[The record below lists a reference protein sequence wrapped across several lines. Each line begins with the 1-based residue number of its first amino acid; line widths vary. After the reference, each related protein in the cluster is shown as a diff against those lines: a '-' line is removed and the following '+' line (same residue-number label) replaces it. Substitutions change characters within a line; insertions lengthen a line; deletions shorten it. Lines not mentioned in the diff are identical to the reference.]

1 MDARDKIVK
10 LEELPE
16 LLKEHR
22 KAGQKVIL
30 CHGVFDLLHPGHIKH
45 IEAAKKNGDILVV
58 TITPDEYVNKG
69 PHRPVFD
76 ELYRAET
83 IGALE
88 KVNYVAINKWP
99 SAVHTIELLTPDI
112 YVKGSDYKNPDED
125 ITGEIA
131 NENKAIAKVGGRIIY
146 TDEETF
152 SSSKIINENL
162 HLISDEAKKFISGLK
177 NRYSQGEILG
187 TLNSLQDLKVTIVG
201 EAIIDEYIYGDT
213 IGKSSKDP
221 HLVLRQKNI
230 EIHLGGSLAIA
241 NQVAEFCGDVTLVTY
256 LGDRESYEELIK
268 EKLNPDIITK
278 FIYKTDS
285 PTIVKKRII
294 DDYFFHKL
302 IEIYTI
308 NDEDLSKKQEKELIE
323 ILDAQLDESDAV
335 LVCDY
340 GHGLISENTINSLSK
355 TKTHLAV
362 NVQSNA
368 GNFGYNFISKY
379 PRAELVTVDESE
391 LRLENRNKFGDVED
405 LLENVYEKMDYGQII
420 VTRGANGSS
429 AFSRETGHIKAP
441 ALAGNIVDRMG
452 AGDTFFSLSS
462 LLSARGVPLEIVSF
476 IGNAVGALAVKIVG
490 NKEPITK
497 ISLKKT
503 LISLLK

>member
-1 MDARDKIVK
+1 MEARDKIVE
-10 LEELPE
+10 LEELPN
-16 LLKEHR
+16 LLEEHR
-22 KAGQKVIL
+22 KAGQKVVL

-69 PHRPVFD
+69 PLRPVFD
-76 ELYRAET
+76 ELHRAET

-99 SAVHTIELLTPDI
+99 SAVQTIELLTPDI
-112 YVKGSDYKNPDED
+112 YVKGSDYKNPEED

-131 NENKAIAKVGGRIIY
+131 NENDAIAKVGGKIIY

-162 HLISDEAKKFISGLK
+162 RVFSKEAKNFISGLK
-177 NRYSQGEILG
+177 KRYSQREILG
-187 TLNSLQDLKVTIVG
+187 TLNRLQDLKVTIVG

-221 HLVLRQKNI
+221 HLVLKQKNI

-241 NQVAEFCGDVTLVTY
+241 NQVAEFCGEVTLLTY
-256 LGDRESYEELIK
+256 LGDKESYEELIRK
-268 EKLNPDIITK
+268 KLNPNVKTK

-302 IEIYTI
+302 IEIYSI
-308 NDEDLSKKQEKELIE
+308 NDEELNERQEKELID
-323 ILDAQLDESDAV
+323 IIDEQIDKSDTL

-340 GHGLISENTINSLSK
+340 GHGLISENTINSLCK

-368 GNFGYNFISKY
+368 GNYGYNFISKY
-379 PRAELVTVDESE
+379 PKANIVTVDESE
-391 LRLENRNKFGDVED
+391 LRLENRNKYGEIKD

-429 AFSRETGHIKAP
+429 AFSKETGHIKAP

-462 LLSARGVPLEIVSF
+462 LLSAKGVPLEIVSF

-497 ISLKKT
+497 ILLKKT